1 MSKMSRRNLIKE
13 LNRLHSI
20 KPEKHPSSL
29 RFCSYRVEPPTSE
42 PWARP
47 INHLVEQDFTYLETE
62 IGESRAVDEVAFV
75 INFDGYH
82 SYHYVNKNQLRN
94 MSSEQIK
101 DLLFSLSANFLKQYQ
116 EAERKKQ
123 PLPNH

>member
-1 MSKMSRRNLIKE
+1 MSKMSRRNLIKQ

-20 KPEKHPSSL
+20 KPKKQPETL
-29 RFCSYRVEPPTSE
+29 RFCSYRLELPTSE

-47 INHLVEQDFTYLETE
+47 INQLVEQDFTYLQTE
-62 IGESRAVDEVAFV
+62 IGESRAVDQVAFV
-75 INFDGYH
+75 INFDGCH
-82 SYHYVNKNQLRN
+82 SHHYINKNQLKN
-94 MSSEQIK
+94 MLPEQIR

-116 EAERKKQ
+116 EAELNKQ